1 MGGLVEVLWGLD
13 LLLGRAQA
21 VGAEFLLSGPVNLWL
36 RGLYRGVPEPRYVLL
51 TSRDYG
57 DLLVRALR
65 VGAVEEEPPADLG
78 RVLEGLV
85 FHARIRGLQVTL
97 LVDPL
102 VEAPDG
108 PVRVEVSSL
117 ARSAGHALV
126 GGRVVRLAPLGVEAL
141 LWGE

>member
-57 DLLVRALR
+57 A
-65 VGAVEEEPPADLG
+65 PPG
-78 RVLEGLV
+78 
-85 FHARIRGLQVTL
+85 
-97 LVDPL
+97 
-102 VEAPDG
+102 
-108 PVRVEVSSL
+108 
-117 ARSAGHALV
+117 
-126 GGRVVRLAPLGVEAL
+126 
-141 LWGE
+141 